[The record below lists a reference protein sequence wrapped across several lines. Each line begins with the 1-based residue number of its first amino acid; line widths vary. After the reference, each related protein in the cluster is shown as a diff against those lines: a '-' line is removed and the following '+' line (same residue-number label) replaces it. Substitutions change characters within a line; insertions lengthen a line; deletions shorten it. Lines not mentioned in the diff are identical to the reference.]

1 MTSKYLESSLWFEE
15 KSEGLNFYETQAGA
29 YIKQAIINTV
39 ESETKQLVF
48 LIGEPGVGKTML
60 LKVIHN
66 ELKNRILSIYL
77 NMPFIK
83 PVDFLISLIERAGEK
98 ADGYVLEN
106 LIEQAKKIYAS
117 TPHIIM
123 IDEA

>member
-48 LIGEPGVGKTML
+48 LIGEPGVGKTAIAEGL
-60 LKVIHN
+60 AH
-66 ELKNRILSIYL
+66 RIVSGDVPEKIG
-77 NMPFIK
+77 
-83 PVDFLISLIERAGEK
+83 RAH
-98 ADGYVLEN
+98 V
-106 LIEQAKKIYAS
+106 
-117 TPHIIM
+117 
-123 IDEA
+123 